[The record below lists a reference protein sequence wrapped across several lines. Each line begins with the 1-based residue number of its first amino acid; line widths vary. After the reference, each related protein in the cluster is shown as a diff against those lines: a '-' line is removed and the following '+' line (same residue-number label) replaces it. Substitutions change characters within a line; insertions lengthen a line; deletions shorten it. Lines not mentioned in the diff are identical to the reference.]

1 MDTETI
7 VSILRQGLYLVLMVS
22 AGPMAAAL
30 VVGLFISILQAT
42 TQVQEQTLS
51 YVPKIVAV
59 SFSTGYPWSLDAER
73 SRAVYA
79 NDPQLHP
86 FGALMEMLR
95 ALQSILTSLGVHT
108 NIQDFLMLFFSDL
121 HPHRLS
127 VKPHAVSWRKG
138 SAWLRSRWGLQ

>member
-30 VVGLFISILQAT
+30 VVGLFVSILQAT

-59 SFSTGYPWSLDAER
+59 SFALAILGPW
-73 SRAVYA
+73 
-79 NDPQLHP
+79 
-86 FGALMEMLR
+86 MLKEVVQFTQMV
-95 ALQSILTSLGVHT
+95 LNSIPSVH
-108 NIQDFLMLFFSDL
+108 
-121 HPHRLS
+121 
-127 VKPHAVSWRKG
+127 
-138 SAWLRSRWGLQ
+138 

>member
-30 VVGLFISILQAT
+30 VVGLCVSILQAT

-59 SFSTGYPWSLDAER
+59 SLALAILGPW
-73 SRAVYA
+73 
-79 NDPQLHP
+79 
-86 FGALMEMLR
+86 MLKEV
-95 ALQSILTSLGVHT
+95 AQFAQMVLNSIPSVH
-108 NIQDFLMLFFSDL
+108 
-121 HPHRLS
+121 
-127 VKPHAVSWRKG
+127 
-138 SAWLRSRWGLQ
+138 